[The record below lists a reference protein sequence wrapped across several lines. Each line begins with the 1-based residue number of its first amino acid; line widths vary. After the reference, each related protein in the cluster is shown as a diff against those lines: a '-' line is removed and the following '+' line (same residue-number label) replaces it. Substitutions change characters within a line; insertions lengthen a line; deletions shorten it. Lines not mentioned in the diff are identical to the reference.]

1 MIDNV
6 ILVGMPSS
14 GKSTVGRELAR
25 VLGLRFVDLDRLIEA
40 REGMLLQEIIDTK
53 GNDYF
58 LSVEKSVCETFG
70 ETGCVVATGG
80 SAIFAE
86 EAIERLRRQG
96 KGLYIRIS
104 EKTCEQR
111 LTDLDSRGV
120 TLEPGQT
127 IADLY
132 RYRIPYYEKHAD
144 LTVDSDD
151 RTVEEVVEEV
161 SCLLAP
167 SLDKSPGGGVE

>member
-1 MIDNV
+1 M
-6 ILVGMPSS
+6 
-14 GKSTVGRELAR
+14 
-25 VLGLRFVDLDRLIEA
+25 
-40 REGMLLQEIIDTK
+40 
-53 GNDYF
+53 
-58 LSVEKSVCETFG
+58 
-70 ETGCVVATGG
+70 VATGG

-96 KGLYIRIS
+96 KVVYIRIS

-161 SCLLAP
+161 RRRLAP
-167 SLDKSPGGGVE
+167 SLDKSPDSGVE

>member
-96 KGLYIRIS
+96 KVVYIRIS
-104 EKTCEQR
+104 EKTCE
-111 LTDLDSRGV
+111 
-120 TLEPGQT
+120 
-127 IADLY
+127 
-132 RYRIPYYEKHAD
+132 
-144 LTVDSDD
+144 
-151 RTVEEVVEEV
+151 
-161 SCLLAP
+161 
-167 SLDKSPGGGVE
+167 